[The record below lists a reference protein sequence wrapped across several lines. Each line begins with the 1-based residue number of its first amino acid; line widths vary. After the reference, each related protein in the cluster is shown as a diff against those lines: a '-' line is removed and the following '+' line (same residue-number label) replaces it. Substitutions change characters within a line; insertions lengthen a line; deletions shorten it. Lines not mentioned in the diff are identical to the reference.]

1 LTTFDTSSLR
11 SCVPFFLPSSVRHAT
26 GEVSQSIRLIC
37 IRRRANMSLPFRS
50 CLFLAAAWHSIH
62 LFQMADFRRPIVPF
76 EGIRYFAFGL

>member
-1 LTTFDTSSLR
+1 
-11 SCVPFFLPSSVRHAT
+11 
-26 GEVSQSIRLIC
+26 
-37 IRRRANMSLPFRS
+37 MSLPFRS